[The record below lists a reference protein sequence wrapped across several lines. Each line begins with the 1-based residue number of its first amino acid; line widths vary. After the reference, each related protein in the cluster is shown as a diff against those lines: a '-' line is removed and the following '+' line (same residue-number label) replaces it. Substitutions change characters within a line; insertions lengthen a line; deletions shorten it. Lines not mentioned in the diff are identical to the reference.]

1 MFFKIGVLRNFT
13 NFAVL
18 ESLFNK
24 VEECLSLIEKFAG
37 PQACH
42 FITLAASEFFE
53 ILTQSIKFK
62 VLTKV
67 RNELNDLKPS
77 ATI

>member
-13 NFAVL
+13 NFAAL

-24 VEECLSLIEKFAG
+24 VECLSLIEKFAD

-42 FITLAASEFFE
+42 FITLAASELFE

>member
-1 MFFKIGVLRNFT
+1 MFFKIDVLRNFT

-24 VEECLSLIEKFAG
+24 VECLSLIEKFAG

-42 FITLAASEFFE
+42 FITLAASELFE

-67 RNELNDLKPS
+67 RNELNNLKPS
-77 ATI
+77 TTI